1 MDESIPLTNQLQ
13 ESSPLLRFLL
23 GGGIDLKG
31 NPELEFSQGCIG
43 VNEGLVG
50 TTENAFQEGP
60 RKVAKA

>member
-31 NPELEFSQGCIG
+31 NPELNFSQRFIR
-43 VNEGLVG
+43 VNERLFGA
-50 TTENAFQEGP
+50 TENAFQEGP
-60 RKVAKA
+60 R